1 MEDEL
6 LEIVDLEGRV
16 LRLAPRS
23 EIHGDPSLPH
33 RVVHVLVFNGEG
45 ALLLQKRSMLKDV
58 APGKWDTSV
67 GGHVEPGESI
77 RDAAKR
83 EMLEELSIE
92 YEPDFL
98 YSYTHTNDYETEL
111 VYTFSCVHNGSV
123 SFNKEE
129 IDEVRPWSIDDI
141 MHSIDD
147 HILSDNFKDEIAT
160 YVKANEAE
168 FRQKIH

>member
-1 MEDEL
+1 MGDEL
-6 LEIVDLEGRV
+6 LEIVDFEGRV

-33 RVVHVLVFNGEG
+33 RVVHVLVFNEKGD
-45 ALLLQKRSMLKDV
+45 LLLQKRSMIKDV

-77 RDAAKR
+77 RDAALR
-83 EMLEELSIE
+83 EMQEELDIT

-98 YSYTHTNDYETEL
+98 YSYTHTNNYETEI

-123 SFNKEE
+123 SFNKDE
-129 IDEVRPWSIDDI
+129 IDEVRPWSIDEI

-147 HILSDNFKDEIAT
+147 QILSDNFKDEIAIF
-160 YVKANEAE
+160 VKTREAGWTH
-168 FRQKIH
+168 KT